1 MNKGIHLPLGIKMIS
16 KIINWFKPDPA
27 IDPVPKKTID
37 KLYKHNRWRVLESTF
52 LGYAMFYLVRNNFS
66 TVAKDIEGAL
76 GYDYNMI
83 GNILALSAI
92 AYGIGKF
99 LNGSMSDRSNPRKF
113 MAFGLLLTGL
123 INFAFGSVQSYGVH
137 LFLWTLNGFVQG
149 MGWPPCGR
157 SLGHWF
163 SIKERGSVFAIWNV
177 AHNIG
182 GGVAGILAAYATIH
196 FGGWQAAF
204 YFPGAIA
211 LIGSFYLFKRLRDT
225 PQSIGLP
232 PIEEYTDTYAEGELN
247 KNNREKELTT
257 KELFVDQILFN
268 KYLWLF
274 ASANLFVY
282 IVRYSMLDWG
292 PIYLREVKGASLA
305 GGGIAILILEFGG
318 IPSTILMGWLSD
330 KIGGR
335 RGMVSLLCMIPIFFA
350 FFVIYLNPA
359 GYLWIDMTMLA
370 LVGFFIYPPVM
381 LLGVAALDL
390 TSKKAVG
397 TAAGFVGLLGYIGRT
412 IQAKGFGWMA
422 DYFGDLYGKQT
433 SWDIIILSILGCTLI
448 SIFLLA
454 FTWKIKPKA

>member
-1 MNKGIHLPLGIKMIS
+1 
-16 KIINWFKPDPA
+16 
-27 IDPVPKKTID
+27 
-37 KLYKHNRWRVLESTF
+37 LEATF
-52 LGYAMFYLVRNNFS
+52 IGYAMFYLVRNNLS

-83 GNILALSAI
+83 GNILALSSI

-99 LNGSMSDRSNPRKF
+99 LNGSLSDRSNPRKF
-113 MAFGLLLTGL
+113 MAFGLFLTGI
-123 INFAFGSVQSYGVH
+123 INIVFGSVQNYSLH
-137 LFLWTLNGFVQG
+137 LILWTLNGFVQG

-163 SIKERGSVFAIWNV
+163 NYKERGSIFAIWNV

-182 GGVAGILAAYATIH
+182 GGIAGILAAYATIH
-196 FGGWQAAF
+196 FVGWHGAF
-204 YFPGAIA
+204 YVPGFIAI
-211 LIGSFYLFKRLRDT
+211 IGSVYLFKRLRDT
-225 PQSIGLP
+225 PQSVGLP
-232 PIEEYTDTYAEGELN
+232 SIEEYTNTYPNSNIDKTNL
-247 KNNREKELTT
+247 EKELTT
-257 KELFVDQILFN
+257 KELFLNHILRN

-274 ASANLFVY
+274 AIANLFVY

-292 PIYLREVKGASLA
+292 PTYLREVKNATLS

-330 KIGGR
+330 KFGGR

-350 FFVIYLNPA
+350 FGIIYLNPP
-359 GYLWIDMTMLA
+359 GNLWVDMTMLA
-370 LVGFFIYPPVM
+370 IVGFFIYPPVM

-397 TAAGFVGLLGYIGRT
+397 TAAGFVGLFGYIGRT

-422 DYFGDLYGKQT
+422 DYFGKIYDKQT
-433 SWDIIILSILGCTLI
+433 SWDIILI
-448 SIFLLA
+448 SILASTLIAILLLT
-454 FTWKIKPKA
+454 FTWNIKPRA

>member
-1 MNKGIHLPLGIKMIS
+1 M
-16 KIINWFKPDPA
+16 
-27 IDPVPKKTID
+27 
-37 KLYKHNRWRVLESTF
+37 
-52 LGYAMFYLVRNNFS
+52 
-66 TVAKDIEGAL
+66 
-76 GYDYNMI
+76 
-83 GNILALSAI
+83 
-92 AYGIGKF
+92 
-99 LNGSMSDRSNPRKF
+99 
-113 MAFGLLLTGL
+113 
-123 INFAFGSVQSYGVH
+123 
-137 LFLWTLNGFVQG
+137 
-149 MGWPPCGR
+149 
-157 SLGHWF
+157 
-163 SIKERGSVFAIWNV
+163 
-177 AHNIG
+177 
-182 GGVAGILAAYATIH
+182 
-196 FGGWQAAF
+196 
-204 YFPGAIA
+204 
-211 LIGSFYLFKRLRDT
+211 
-225 PQSIGLP
+225 P

-247 KNNREKELTT
+247 KNKREKELTT

-292 PIYLREVKGASLA
+292 PIYLREIKGATLA

-370 LVGFFIYPPVM
+370 VIGFFIYPPVM

-397 TAAGFVGLLGYIGRT
+397 TAAGFVGLLGYTGRT

>member
-1 MNKGIHLPLGIKMIS
+1 MIS

-27 IDPVPKKTID
+27 IDPVPKKIID

-182 GGVAGILAAYATIH
+182 GGIAGILAAYATIQ

-247 KNNREKELTT
+247 RNKREKELTT

-292 PIYLREVKGASLA
+292 PMYLREVKGATLA

-370 LVGFFIYPPVM
+370 VVGFFIYPPVM

-422 DYFGDLYGKQT
+422 DYFGDLYGNQT

-454 FTWKIKPKA
+454 FTWKIKPKS